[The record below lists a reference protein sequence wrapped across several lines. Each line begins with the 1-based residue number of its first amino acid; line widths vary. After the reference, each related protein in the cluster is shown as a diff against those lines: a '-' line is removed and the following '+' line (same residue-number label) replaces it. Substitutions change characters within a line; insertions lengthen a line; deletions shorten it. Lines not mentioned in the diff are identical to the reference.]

1 MKQLAAFAILCIA
14 FTLSTSLGFATSIK
28 NRTVF
33 KVDNP
38 VIEKTSYITVENDLA
53 IADFK
58 TIVVSRFGLLD
69 DIVLSFAHANDI
81 NIVYVSDKTEAKT
94 PAFLIERLPIFDK
107 LDLNIKKETSLIPPV
122 FYLPPLSDKAIN
134 NRTQSFY
141 QYWRDLNIPANIR
154 I

>member
-14 FTLSTSLGFATSIK
+14 FTLSTSFGFATPIK

-33 KVDNP
+33 KIDNP
-38 VIEKTSYITVENDLA
+38 VIEKTTYTTVENDLA

-58 TIVVSRFGLLD
+58 TIVVSRVGLLN
-69 DIVLSFAHANDI
+69 DIVLAFANANDI
-81 NIVYVSDKTEAKT
+81 NIVFVRIAEAKT
-94 PAFLIERLPIFDK
+94 PAFLIKRLPIFDK
-107 LDLNIKKETSLIPPV
+107 LDLNIKKELSLKPPV
-122 FYLPPLSDKAIN
+122 FYLPPISDRAIN

-141 QYWRDLNIPANIR
+141 QYWRDLNVPVNIK